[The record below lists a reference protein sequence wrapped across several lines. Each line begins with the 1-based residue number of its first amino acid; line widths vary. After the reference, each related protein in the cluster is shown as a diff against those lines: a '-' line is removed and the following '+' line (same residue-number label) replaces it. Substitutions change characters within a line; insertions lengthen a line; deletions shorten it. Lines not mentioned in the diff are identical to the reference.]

1 MLVLHIWI
9 NLYAKI
15 SFFHCIFQW
24 RVQSWAWNELFLVCK
39 TSINLHPSCLQM
51 CFFFC
56 FCYGCFKRCRKK
68 TKSRE
73 LWRRSPG
80 RARKKKIITESS
92 PHVCLH
98 NNNRNIL
105 AQVCK
110 ISREELIYTKLF
122 QDADGGINHSLAAV
136 GGARQAAGT
145 YLQHRHADRLWEERQ
160 ITGSVNDEQ
169 LTGRVR
175 AVLLSQVKLSSILCF
190 LSH

>member
-51 CFFFC
+51 CFFSASVMSASTDAEKRQRVES
-56 FCYGCFKRCRKK
+56 YGG
-68 TKSRE
+68 E
-73 LWRRSPG
+73 AQAEPG
-80 RARKKKIITESS
+80 KKKIITESS